1 MAHLRP
7 CSSLLFSNWCSAEA
21 LGIRCPSESQ
31 FLRNTV
37 YSLDCVIEQSE
48 LTLKGG
54 VTIFGQRADQV
65 FNHCTQ
71 PPYNLNAICTVP
83 PKFGAG

>member
-1 MAHLRP
+1 
-7 CSSLLFSNWCSAEA
+7 
-21 LGIRCPSESQ
+21 
-31 FLRNTV
+31 
-37 YSLDCVIEQSE
+37 VIEQSE

-54 VTIFGQRADQV
+54 VTIFGQRAGQV

-71 PPYNLNAICTVP
+71 PPCDLNAICTVP